1 MKLCHQLL
9 RLTGEV
15 RWADALEISLFNA
28 LSGAM
33 RADGGWWAYFSP
45 LLGQRVPSQV
55 QLPFVGSSCCVVNG
69 PRALTEVPLWALM
82 SRADGCALNLYQP
95 GIYRCGEGENLFLR
109 SCIRLPALRAWGYCV
124 PRGAPNGEGEWY
136 RGAFRLTAGCCGAFF
151 VFHGTTKQ

>member
-1 MKLCHQLL
+1 METCVTATHMKLCHQLL

-15 RWADALEISLFNA
+15 CWADALEISLFNA

-82 SRADGCALNLYQP
+82 SRTDGCALNLYQP
-95 GIYRCGEGENLFLR
+95 GIYRCGEGENLWQLR
-109 SCIRLPALRAWGYCV
+109 QIDQDHPAPAAQCPQKPSAFSQPFPYRLSEPLSQV
-124 PRGAPNGEGEWY
+124 P
-136 RGAFRLTAGCCGAFF
+136 
-151 VFHGTTKQ
+151 